1 MTFHVVKVLR
11 LASLLLCIALFCL
24 LMSDIYVKY
33 SNKLTSVGV
42 IIEEYEQDEKDLPCL
57 TLCPWKVFKKRGF
70 HFKFDE
76 FYKNVFE
83 KTEIFAEQPGKPFV
97 NTSLYTIEEIHNAFI
112 GRCFM
117 VCHRQP
123 AKKSQQSYILLQRM
137 VDMKGSIL
145 MSWGVVNAFKY
156 QTTILG
162 DQSLNLS

>member
-70 HFKFDE
+70 HFKFDD
-76 FYKNVFE
+76 FNQNVFE
-83 KTEIFAEQPGKPFV
+83 KAEIFAEQPGEFFF
-97 NTSLYTIEEIHNAFI
+97 NTSFYTIEEIHNAFI

-137 VDMKGSIL
+137 VDMKGNIL

-156 QTTILG
+156 QTTILE